1 MRLSIIIFIG
11 AILISSC
18 TTTGQNGAKSQTIKL
33 KQNDAE
39 YTLLKKG
46 KGKSSAPGDYIL
58 FSLLLEGNDGNIL
71 VDRREESKWAKEKIR
86 DVDSTTQAIIE
97 MLFNLRE
104 GDSVKMMIPLDQANK
119 PRGLENID
127 TLVYFIKAEEIL
139 DEEGMNKKIEE
150 QKAEQ
155 AKKLEAAKVVEAE
168 IKTKVDG
175 LLADYKAGKLKD
187 KLKKTASG
195 VEYYLV
201 EKGTGDKI
209 EKGDNIKVAYYGV
222 FEEDG
227 KMFDNSFGR
236 GEDIEFNAGQGMMIK
251 GWDDAMLELNEGDKA
266 IIFIPYALAY
276 GENGKPPVIPA
287 KANLA
292 FYIEVNKVNKANK

>member
-18 TTTGQNGAKSQTIKL
+18 TTGQNGAKSQTIKL

-58 FSLLLEGNDGNIL
+58 FSLLLKGNDGNVL
-71 VDRREESKWAKEKIR
+71 VDRREESKWAKEKVR
-86 DVDSTTQAIIE
+86 DVDSTTQAIVE
-97 MLFNLRE
+97 MLFNLTE
-104 GDSVKMMIPLDQANK
+104 GDSVKMLVPLDKEHK
-119 PRGLENID
+119 PRGLENVD
-127 TLVYFIKAEEIL
+127 TLIYYIKAEEIL
-139 DEEGMNKKIEE
+139 DEEAMNKKIEE

-155 AKKLEAAKVVEAE
+155 TKKLEAAKVVEGE
-168 IKTKVDG
+168 IATKVSG

-187 KLKKTASG
+187 KLQKTSTG
-195 VEYYLV
+195 VEYYIV
-201 EKGTGDKI
+201 EKGNGPKV
-209 EKGDNIKVAYYGV
+209 EKGDNVKVAYYGV
-222 FEEDG
+222 LKDDG

-251 GWDDAMLELNEGDKA
+251 GWDDAMLELKEGDKA
-266 IIFIPYALAY
+266 ILFIPYNLAY
-276 GENGKPPVIPA
+276 GENGRAPVIPA
-287 KANLA
+287 KADLV
-292 FYIEVNKVNKANK
+292 FYIEVNKVNKSKK

>member
-11 AILISSC
+11 AILLSSC
-18 TTTGQNGAKSQTIKL
+18 STGQNGAKSQTIKL

-58 FSLLLEGNDGNIL
+58 FSILLKDNNGNVL
-71 VDRREESKWAKEKIR
+71 VDRREESKWAKENVR
-86 DVDSTTQAIIE
+86 DVDSTTQAIVE
-97 MLFNLRE
+97 MIYNLTE

-119 PRGLENID
+119 PKGLENVD
-127 TLVYFIKAEEIL
+127 TLIYFIKAEEIL

-150 QKAEQ
+150 QRAKQ
-155 AKKLEAAKVVEAE
+155 AKVLEAAKVVEGE
-168 IKTKVDG
+168 IAKKVSG

-187 KLKKTASG
+187 KMQKTESG
-195 VEYYLV
+195 VDFYVV
-201 EKGTGDKI
+201 EKGNGPKVD
-209 EKGDNIKVAYYGV
+209 KGDNVKVAYYGV
-222 FEEDG
+222 LKDDG

-266 IIFIPYALAY
+266 VLFIPYNLAY
-276 GENGKPPVIPA
+276 GENGRPPVIPG
-287 KANLA
+287 KADLV